1 MSLSTTKIDP
11 INMTLTIDP
20 TNSSGWKTILFNCN
34 CHTFEAVTQQI
45 IRAIQ
50 CTRRELII

>member
-1 MSLSTTKIDP
+1 MNLSTTKIDP

-20 TNSSGWKTILFNCN
+20 THSSGWKTILFNCN

-50 CTRRELII
+50 YPLILLD